1 MVWLLLCSLFTSRQ
15 WPCWVELL
23 LWRSW
28 LSCFVSR
35 CQYSPFSVS
44 VQILI
49 KSSIFSV
56 QKSPLWLCS
65 MRKSVFFQ
73 SQVRPIRSVPP
84 PLIEMLYIPPHLG
97 SFSYFT
103 DFFVLSCTH
112 QAQVTG
118 LPGPTFSSAWRSFL
132 HFSPP
137 KLHLLEYYPA
147 RLSLASI
154 FISFVFILCSLV
166 PTLHFPQHLTMHL
179 HRLYLLLTK
188 DVNL

>member
-56 QKSPLWLCS
+56 QKSPLWSCS

-84 PLIEMLYIPPHLG
+84 PFNWDVIYSSSPWLLFIFHRFLCPFMYSSSP
-97 SFSYFT
+97 SNRVTWTYF
-103 DFFVLSCTH
+103 FFCLKILFTFLSSQITFAGILSCKAFPC
-112 QAQVTG
+112 QY
-118 LPGPTFSSAWRSFL
+118 F
-132 HFSPP
+132 
-137 KLHLLEYYPA
+137 Y
-147 RLSLASI
+147 I
-154 FISFVFILCSLV
+154 FC
-166 PTLHFPQHLTMHL
+166 
-179 HRLYLLLTK
+179 LYLVFSGPYSTFPTALNHALT
-188 DVNL
+188 